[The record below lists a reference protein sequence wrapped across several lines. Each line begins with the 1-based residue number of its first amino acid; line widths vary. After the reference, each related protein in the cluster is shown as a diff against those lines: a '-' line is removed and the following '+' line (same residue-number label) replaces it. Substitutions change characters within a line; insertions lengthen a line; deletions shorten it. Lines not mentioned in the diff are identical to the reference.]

1 VAEVD
6 LAFQPLMPL
15 QPQPKAAR
23 ALLSK
28 RIAAQIHRLQAAA
41 AQVVHWALQ
50 TAALALPT
58 ATGEAEADL
67 TQLQMA
73 AMAAMAHS
81 PAAAAVVAQGLQTGS
96 TPALA
101 AMAAAALCVCG
112 AGDDDG
118 IRNP

>member
-1 VAEVD
+1 MD
-6 LAFQPLMPL
+6 LALQPLMPL
-15 QPQPKAAR
+15 ESQPQEVR

-41 AQVVHWALQ
+41 AQLVLWALQ
-50 TAALALPT
+50 TVAMAAPT

-81 PAAAAVVAQGLQTGS
+81 PAAAAVVAQGLQTDS
-96 TPALA
+96 TPALV